1 MKVAPKE
8 TKKSTSLTSQNSL
21 NRKFRV
27 DSARFKDPVKKN
39 NENIEVPVL
48 SDSLLRRIDYARHLN
63 NQNSKI
69 QNLPLLPILK
79 YETTRRVLSSS
90 KSSRQQNSG
99 SARQLNSASRYGKV
113 SATQPK
119 KLPKSTKI
127 SAFNNSTL
135 TSANLKLVE
144 NNTQPHGN
152 SSLSLSSTNSVISG
166 NDSSSKDPHLKENF
180 HSDDLYHSNYS
191 KTTFN
196 YSG

>member
-8 TKKSTSLTSQNSL
+8 TKKNSQTSL

-27 DSARFKDPVKKN
+27 DSARFREPVIKN
-39 NENIEVPVL
+39 NDNLEVPVL

-90 KSSRQQNSG
+90 KSGRQQSSG
-99 SARQLNSASRYGKV
+99 STRQLNSASRFGKT
-113 SATQPK
+113 AAAQPK

-127 SAFNNSTL
+127 TAFNNSTL

-144 NNTQPHGN
+144 NNSQPHGN
-152 SSLSLSSTNSVISG
+152 SSLSLSSTNSVVSGG
-166 NDSSSKDPHLKENF
+166 NDSSHSKDLHSKENF
-180 HSDDLYHSNYS
+180 HSDDIYHGNYS
-191 KTTFN
+191 NNIFQII
-196 YSG
+196 S